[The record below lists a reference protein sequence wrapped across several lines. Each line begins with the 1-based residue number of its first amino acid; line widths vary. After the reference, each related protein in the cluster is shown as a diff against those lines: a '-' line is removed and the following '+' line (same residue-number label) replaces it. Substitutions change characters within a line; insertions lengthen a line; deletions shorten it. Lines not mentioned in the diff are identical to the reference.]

1 MRHMRWVKD
10 DNLQSAINA
19 NPELTA
25 NGRSAAQNRWIAYN
39 KMRGQYAS
47 AMEHAVPEAF
57 WVDKTQCRYTDDQGT
72 LQNPGMADCAQGISA
87 VKAIAI
93 AQSEGQKIYTVTQ
106 DNAATALHKL
116 PIGGSVGA
124 EIRSAV
130 QAGKEVT
137 VHERAINAH
146 GWSGYGYIVTD
157 PETGAGGYIIEG
169 KGNGGIL
176 MILAGVALAIASM
189 YISSINPVWG
199 ILLLSISLMVV
210 GCGLSW
216 NFNDSRYFDI
226 YMGISMTLIGAL
238 LSTAGAGIAA
248 EIIPLILGSIL
259 TIGNVSSKCSK

>member
-1 MRHMRWVKD
+1 MQWLKD
-10 DNLQSAINA
+10 APKIAINA
-19 NPELTA
+19 HTELTA
-25 NGRSAAQNRWIAYN
+25 NGKNAAQNRWISYN

-57 WVDKTQCRYTDDQGT
+57 WVDKSRCSYTDESGQIK
-72 LQNPGMADCAQGISA
+72 NPTEAVCAQGISA

-93 AQSEGQKIYTVTQ
+93 AQSQGQKIYTITQ
-106 DNAATALHKL
+106 ENAATALPKL

-169 KGNGGIL
+169 KGNGGLLI
-176 MILAGVALAIASM
+176 IAGVAAAVAASFFANQVVAVLILAVSM
-189 YISSINPVWG
+189 LII
-199 ILLLSISLMVV
+199 
-210 GCGLSW
+210 GCGLSMI
-216 NFNDSRYFDI
+216 FNDAKFFDI
-226 YMGISMTLIGAL
+226 YSLIAGGIIAGLLEAASAGTITTFIIGATISANL
-238 LSTAGAGIAA
+238 IFGELSASCSNAK
-248 EIIPLILGSIL
+248 
-259 TIGNVSSKCSK
+259 SS